1 MLLANPIP
9 EELLDLKPLADYV
22 GILTNFASSPYR
34 FIRKRVATFVVSAVA
49 AFAVN
54 LGAVIRDAF
63 GVLVEAFE
71 KAAAGFETVESSA
84 IDPAV
89 GFWLGLNRA
98 FAQGAS
104 DVLGPAAPLA
114 IGLVVVLQAAL
125 ILRAIPPALVAASD
139 LLGAVPV
146 IGSVLDAAATFA
158 IEYIGG
164 SSDS

>member
-1 MLLANPIP
+1 MLLANDPVPDWIY
-9 EELLDLKPLADYV
+9 ELRFLSYYTELLSAFV
-22 GILTNFASSPYR
+22 TSPAR
-34 FIRKRVATFVVSAVA
+34 FIRKRVATFIVSAVA

-63 GVLVEAFE
+63 GVFVEAFE

-98 FAQGAS
+98 FAEGAS

-114 IGLVVVLQAAL
+114 IGLGVVLQAAL

-139 LLGAVPV
+139 LLGSIPV

-164 SSDS
+164 SDS